1 MINFSWMGHFAQV
14 QTLPVSKNVY
24 TYPSPNLKLTQACYQ
39 LTVVGSGEG

>member
-1 MINFSWMGHFAQV
+1 MGHFAQV